1 MKNYRGGTQV
11 QKGVYFNRTNGELV
25 QLYGQVRVLP
35 GGGGVRYIKVPA
47 VLAVMGGPFAGL
59 AFVFFLPLIGIIGVG
74 GFLAYK
80 AWRGTIA
87 LGHKV
92 FQPVAVRQELGIAY
106 LTQQRGTVGK
116 GEQRGKGAEEGQADG
131 GIEQIANEVALRRQ
145 QGEK

>member
-1 MKNYRGGTQV
+1 MNEYRGGTQV
-11 QKGVYFNRTNGELV
+11 KKGVYLNRTNGELV

-59 AFVFFLPLIGIIGVG
+59 AFVFFLPLIGIIGII

-80 AWRGTIA
+80 AWHGTAA
-87 LGHKV
+87 LGRKV

-106 LTQQRGTVGK
+106 LTQRRGAAGK
-116 GEQRGKGAEEGQADG
+116 GEQKGEGAEKGQADA
-131 GIEQIANEVALRRQ
+131 GIQQIADEVAQRRQ